1 MYLKDQILLSKDI
14 IFQKLNVVISYTLKY
29 TERLKQD

>member
-14 IFQKLNVVISYTLKY
+14 ISQKLNVVISYKLKY